1 MRKKKG
7 SLMKNN
13 PRLYTGMLLLLL
25 AGCNAT
31 KHIADGEHL
40 FEEATVNIQ
49 NDTLDKD
56 RKELFE
62 SRLQSFVRPEPT
74 SKLKVALWNMGGG
87 PDTTVGFIKRFIKRQ
102 GKPPVLLSEVNQEY
116 NENLLRNRLENFGFF
131 QAEVTSDTIIDGK
144 KATVQFDALP
154 GPGYKIREVSFDVDT
169 TKQWG
174 RDVVSSQANTLLRKG
189 NNYNLDVVINER
201 ERIDVDMKN
210 KGYYYFNA
218 DNLLLDVD
226 STVGQHQV
234 DMYMTVKPETAE
246 RAKQPQRI
254 GKIVVFPDYKQTADG
269 YTRRIP
275 RGTEAYQNDYYIYD
289 PNQKFR
295 KKVLANHLFFHK
307 GEMYN
312 REDHN
317 MTINHL
323 VNLNTFQFVKN
334 DFVDSKD
341 SANTMDVY
349 YYLTPMK
356 PRTLRTE
363 LIAKTAT
370 VYDGIEGNVN
380 WSLKNAFKGFETLTL
395 SAFAG
400 FETQS
405 GGGVA
410 LNSNFIRYGAEAAIS
425 WPRLLSPYK
434 WAPSR
439 KYIPRTFTSLRYEF
453 LDRRTAYTLSSLTY
467 NFGYSWKENERK
479 IHDLTVAEIIYAQPR
494 NITPEYQALINNFP
508 TLGHIIEPQFSF
520 GPNYVY
526 TFQNNME
533 DRTHTYFVRSAL
545 NTSGNVLGLIQGA
558 DAAADSPEFL
568 FGTRYAQFVR
578 GEADF
583 RHYWKLTPKTTFV
596 TRAMI
601 GVSHSYG
608 NSRQL
613 PYLKQFFSG
622 GPNGMRAFRARSVG
636 PGLTNVADLGIDE
649 FFADQTGDFKVELN
663 AEYRA
668 PISGIFQWAAFVDA
682 GNIWLQRADPSRPG
696 AEITSKF
703 YEQLAVGGGLG
714 LRVDIDFLVIRTD
727 FAIPFRQP
735 HVRTNN
741 GWVFNAIDFGDRDW
755 RSKNLVFNL
764 AIGYPF

>member
-1 MRKKKG
+1 
-7 SLMKNN
+7 MKSNHFICA
-13 PRLYTGMLLLLL
+13 GALLLII
-25 AGCNAT
+25 ASCNTT

-56 RKELFE
+56 RKKLFE

-74 SKLKVALWNMGGG
+74 SNFKVALWNMGGG
-87 PDTTVGFIKRFIKRQ
+87 PDSTVGFIKRWIKKQ
-102 GKPPVLLSEVNQEY
+102 GKAPVLLSEVNQEY

-131 QAEVTSDTIIDGK
+131 QANVTSDTLIDGK
-144 KATVQFDALP
+144 KAIVQFDAFP
-154 GPGYKIREVSFDVDT
+154 GPGYKIKEVTFEVDT
-169 TKQWG
+169 TKTWG
-174 RDVVSSQANTLLRKG
+174 KDIASTQGNTLLRRG
-189 NNYNLDVVINER
+189 NNYNLDLVISER

-218 DNLLLDVD
+218 DHLLLDVD
-226 STVGQHQV
+226 STVGKHQV
-234 DMYMTVKPETAE
+234 DMFMTVKPETPE
-246 RAKQPQRI
+246 RAKEPQKI
-254 GKIVVFPDYKQTADG
+254 GKIVVFPNYTQSADG

-275 RGTEAYQNDYYIYD
+275 RGTEAYEGEYYIHD
-289 PNQKFR
+289 PENKFR

-307 GEMYN
+307 GEIYN

-323 VNLNTFQFVKN
+323 VNMNTFQFVKN

-370 VYDGIEGNVN
+370 VYDGIEGNIN

-395 SAFAG
+395 TAFAG
-400 FETQS
+400 FETQR

-410 LNSNFIRYGAEAAIS
+410 LNSNYIRYGAEASIS

-439 KYIPRTFTSLRYEF
+439 KYIPRTFASLRYEF
-453 LDRRTAYTLSSLTY
+453 LDRRTAYTLNSMTF

-479 IHDLTVAEIIYAQPR
+479 VHDLTVAEIIYAQPR
-494 NITPEYQALINNFP
+494 NVTDAYRAQIVEFP

-520 GPNYVY
+520 GPNYVF

-558 DAAADSPEFL
+558 DASADSPEYL

-583 RHYWKLTPKTTFV
+583 RHYWKLGPNSTFV

-601 GVSHSYG
+601 GASHSYG
-608 NSRQL
+608 NTTQL

-636 PGLTNVADLGIDE
+636 PGLTNLADLGVED
-649 FFADQTGDFKVELN
+649 FFADQTGDFKLELN
-663 AEYRA
+663 AEYRGT
-668 PISGIFQWAAFVDA
+668 ISGMFKWAAFVDA
-682 GNIWLQRADPSRPG
+682 GNIWLQRPDASRPG
-696 AEITSKF
+696 AELTTKF

-727 FAIPFRQP
+727 FAIPFRVPYVQSS
-735 HVRTNN
+735 N
-741 GWVFNAIDFGDRDW
+741 GWVFDQIDFGNREW
-755 RSKNLVFNL
+755 RSRNLVFNL

>member
-7 SLMKNN
+7 SPMKNN
-13 PRLYTGMLLLLL
+13 HLLIATASLLLVV
-25 AGCNAT
+25 GCNAT
-31 KHIADGEHL
+31 KYIADGEHL

-62 SRLQSFVRPEPT
+62 SRLQSYVRPEPT

-87 PDTTVGFIKRFIKRQ
+87 PDTTVGFIKRFIRRQ
-102 GKPPVLLSEVNQEY
+102 GKAPVLLSEVNYEY
-116 NENLLRNRLENFGFF
+116 NENLLRNRLENLGFF
-131 QAEVTSDTIIDGK
+131 QAQVTSDTIIDGK
-144 KATVQFDALP
+144 KATVQFDAIA
-154 GPGYKIREVSFDVDT
+154 GPGYKIREVAFDVDS

-174 RDVVSSQANTLLRKG
+174 RDMASTKDATLLRRG

-201 ERIDVDMKN
+201 ERIDVAMKN

-218 DNLLLDVD
+218 DNMLLDVD
-226 STVGQHQV
+226 STVGRHQV
-234 DMYMTVKPETAE
+234 DMFMTVKPETAE
-246 RAKQPQRI
+246 RAKHPQRI
-254 GKIVVFPDYKQTADG
+254 GKIVVFPDYTQSAEG

-275 RGTEAYQNDYYIYD
+275 RGTEAYEGEYYIHD
-289 PNQKFR
+289 PDNKFR

-307 GEMYN
+307 GELYN

-323 VNLNTFQFVKN
+323 VNMNAFQFVKN
-334 DFVDSKD
+334 DFVDSPD

-363 LIAKTAT
+363 LIGKTAT
-370 VYDGIEGNVN
+370 VYNGIEGSVN

-395 SAFAG
+395 TAFAG
-400 FETQS
+400 FETQV
-405 GGGVA
+405 GGAA

-439 KYIPRTFTSLRYEF
+439 KYIPRTFASLRYEF
-453 LDRRTAYTLSSLTY
+453 LDRRAFYSLNSLTF

-479 IHDLTVAEIIYAQPR
+479 VHDLTLAEIIYAQPR
-494 NITPEYQALINNFP
+494 NVTEQYRNQAETFP
-508 TLGHIIEPQFSF
+508 SLLHIIEPQFSF
-520 GPNYVY
+520 GPNYVF

-558 DAAADSPEFL
+558 DASSDSPEFL
-568 FGTRYAQFVR
+568 FGTRYAQFIR

-583 RHYWKLTPKTTFV
+583 RHYWKITPKSTFV

-608 NSRQL
+608 NSIQL

-636 PGLTNVADLGIDE
+636 PGLVNAADYVPDD
-649 FFADQTGDFKVELN
+649 FFADQTGDFKLELN

-668 PISGIFQWAAFVDA
+668 PISGIFNWAAFVDA
-682 GNIWLQRADPSRPG
+682 GNIWLQRRDETRPG
-696 AEITSKF
+696 AELTTKF

-727 FAIPFRQP
+727 LAIPFRQP
-735 HVRTNN
+735 YVQESN
-741 GWVFNAIDFGDRDW
+741 GWVFNQIDFGDREW
-755 RSKNLVFNL
+755 RRRNLVFNL

>member
-1 MRKKKG
+1 
-7 SLMKNN
+7 MKNN
-13 PRLYTGMLLLLL
+13 HLLIATASLLLVV
-25 AGCNAT
+25 GCNAT

-102 GKPPVLLSEVNQEY
+102 GKAPVLLSEVNYEY
-116 NENLLRNRLENFGFF
+116 NENLLRNRLENLGFF
-131 QAEVTSDTIIDGK
+131 QAQVTSDTLIDGK
-144 KATVQFDALP
+144 KATVQFDAFP
-154 GPGYKIREVSFDVDT
+154 GPGYKIREVSYEVDS

-174 RDVVSSQANTLLRKG
+174 QDMASTKDATLLRRG

-201 ERIDVDMKN
+201 ERIDVAMKN

-218 DNLLLDVD
+218 DNMLLDVD

-234 DMYMTVKPETAE
+234 DMFMTVKPETAE

-254 GKIVVFPDYKQTADG
+254 GKIVVFPDYRQTADG
-269 YTRRIP
+269 YTREIP
-275 RGTEAYQNDYYIYD
+275 PGTEAYQGEYYIYD
-289 PNQKFR
+289 PENKFR
-295 KKVLANHLFFHK
+295 NKVLANHLFFHRGK
-307 GEMYN
+307 TYN

-323 VNLNTFQFVKN
+323 VNMNTFQFVKN
-334 DFVDSKD
+334 DFVDSPD

-356 PRTLRTE
+356 PRALRTE
-363 LIAKTAT
+363 LIGKTAT
-370 VYDGIEGNVN
+370 VYNGIEGSVN

-395 SAFAG
+395 TTFAG
-400 FETQS
+400 FETQV
-405 GGGVA
+405 GGAA

-439 KYIPRTFTSLRYEF
+439 RYIPRTFASLRYEF
-453 LDRRTAYTLSSLTY
+453 LDRRAFYSLNSLTF

-479 IHDLTVAEIIYAQPR
+479 VHDLTVAEIIYAQPR
-494 NITPEYQALINNFP
+494 NVTEQYRNQAVTFP
-508 TLGHIIEPQFSF
+508 SLLHIIEPQFSF

-526 TFQNNME
+526 TFQNSME

-558 DAAADSPEFL
+558 NASADNPDYL
-568 FGTRYAQFVR
+568 FGTRYAQFLR

-583 RHYWKLTPKTTFV
+583 RHYWKITPKSTFV

-608 NSRQL
+608 NSIQL

-636 PGLTNVADLGIDE
+636 PGLVNAADYVPDD
-649 FFADQTGDFKVELN
+649 FFADQTGDFKLELN

-668 PISGIFQWAAFVDA
+668 PISGIFNWAAFVDA
-682 GNIWLQRADPSRPG
+682 GNIWLQRRDETRPG
-696 AEITSKF
+696 AELTNRF

-727 FAIPFRQP
+727 LAIPFRQP
-735 HVRTNN
+735 YVQSNS
-741 GWVFNAIDFGDRDW
+741 GWVFNQIDFGDREW
-755 RSKNLVFNL
+755 RRRNLVFNL